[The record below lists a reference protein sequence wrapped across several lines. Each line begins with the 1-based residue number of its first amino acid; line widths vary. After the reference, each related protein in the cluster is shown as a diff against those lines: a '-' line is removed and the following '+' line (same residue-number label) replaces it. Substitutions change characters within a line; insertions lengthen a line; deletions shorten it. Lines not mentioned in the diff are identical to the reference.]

1 MSFKRAYLILVFAL
15 SCLLG
20 VAQSNTQKVK
30 ETFNA
35 KNYQLTLDE
44 ISSISAS
51 EIHFDSILYLK
62 AYSQIKLNQV
72 KDANITISQLQQI
85 NPNYYECFFL
95 KGLLFAMKEKYPDAI
110 ANFNKVLAVNPKH
123 EKALYNIALSKGLLE
138 DYTGAIKD
146 LDKCIQLN
154 PNYALAFYNRGYWH
168 ELLENYDSA
177 IKDYAQAVNL
187 DPNYREAYFALAYAY
202 AQNGDPVNACETLHR
217 AQKEGLEAAND
228 LIQTFCK

>member
-1 MSFKRAYLILVFAL
+1 LILKRAYLILVFTL
-15 SCLLG
+15 SFLLA

-85 NPNYYECFFL
+85 NPDYYECYFL
-95 KGLLFAMKEKYPDAI
+95 KGLLLAMREKYPDAI
-110 ANFNKVLAVNPKH
+110 ANFNKVLAVNPNH

-154 PNYALAFYNRGYWH
+154 PNYSLAFYNRGYWY
-168 ELLENYDSA
+168 ELLENYDNA
-177 IKDYAQAVNL
+177 IKDYAQAINL

-202 AQNGDPVNACETLHR
+202 AQNGDAVNACETLHK
-217 AQKEGLEAAND
+217 AQKEGMEAAND